1 MMEEQRTLDHRM
13 GSDESYY
20 SALGGGDHRVRSSD
34 DTLSETEEMNVN
46 WCLLALRVASLVLL
60 LGVVLSYA
68 MGQLDARLLLL
79 GAILAAAAAICLIAS
94 FFECFKQRVFVSR
107 WTHRDESGA
116 GVSDEKCLI
125 ESKALFVVP

>member
-13 GSDESYY
+13 GSDESY

-46 WCLLALRVASLVLL
+46 WCLLALRITSLVLL

-94 FFECFKQRVFVSR
+94 FSECFKQRVFVSR
-107 WTHRDESGA
+107 WTHQDESGA
-116 GVSDEKCLI
+116 GVTKSALI